1 MATRAVDE
9 VMPEDPLST
18 SRAIFNSPSWRLVG
32 RRVLAAIPVMW
43 GVTLLSYLVMNMLP
57 GDAASALL
65 GLGATPTEVH
75 SLEVKLHLN
84 EPLLTRYWH
93 WLTQVLQ
100 GNLGHSLTN
109 GLPVASLIGQRI
121 WFTLGLLAYAFLI
134 SVVFS
139 VPLALISARKPGGLV
154 DRATMAL
161 SMGGLSIA
169 PYVLPLILILVFSI
183 RFQLFPAI
191 YPNPHSVFG
200 TVRALTLPAASFGFP
215 LTCFY
220 TRLLRA
226 DLVEQMASEEYV
238 VTAQAK
244 GLGSWQVL
252 TRHALRNSLFSFI
265 TVLGLNVGTLLAGTV
280 IVESI
285 FAIPGIGQLLLQSIQ
300 DRDVPVVEALV
311 LIFAAF
317 AVLANLLADLAYA
330 VLDPRVRH
338 GRAAA

>member
-1 MATRAVDE
+1 MATLAVNEVVPEASSSSARAVF
-9 VMPEDPLST
+9 S
-18 SRAIFNSPSWRLVG
+18 SPSWRLVG
-32 RRVLAAIPVMW
+32 RRVLAAIPVTW
-43 GVTLLSYLVMNMLP
+43 GVTFLSYLVMNMLP

-65 GLGATPTEVH
+65 GLGATPAEVH
-75 SLEVKLHLN
+75 ALTLKLHLN

-93 WLTQVLQ
+93 WLTQVVQ

-109 GLPVASLIGQRI
+109 GLPVASIIGQRI
-121 WFTLGLLAYAFLI
+121 WVTFALLGYAFVI

-139 VPLALISARKPGGLV
+139 VPLALVSARKPGGLI

-169 PYVLPLILILVFSI
+169 PYVLPLILILIFSI
-183 RFQLFPAI
+183 RFQLFPAV
-191 YPNPHSVFG
+191 YPNPHGFLS
-200 TVRALTLPAASFGFP
+200 TVRALTLPAFSFGFP

-226 DLVEQMASEEYV
+226 DLVKQMQSEEYV
-238 VTAQAK
+238 VTAHAK
-244 GLGSWQVL
+244 GLSSWRVL
-252 TRHALRNSLFSFI
+252 TRHTLRNSLFSFI

-300 DRDVPVVEALV
+300 NRDVPIVEALV

-330 VLDPRVRH
+330 VLDPRIRH